1 MVVLNSPTQG
11 RRGHTY
17 PFGLRGVL
25 AFLIALFAVA
35 CTVSPVG
42 SEQEPSDQPAD
53 SSDTR
58 STSPTSIAGLDTS
71 FLDDIKA
78 DESVTRA
85 EMEQAYLAFFACLED
100 NGGSGEY
107 AFNLD
112 YDTGLSYNVG
122 FGEVSDHEVAEGI
135 VSRCKATYIGDL
147 PILFGEEHSPSA
159 DAAERQLESI
169 RSCIAGVDPELGEQ
183 AEEIEQPDLMHDL
196 AEGSDHGVEVTAC
209 VNTNGEGYTDFG

>member
-1 MVVLNSPTQG
+1 MVVLDSPTQG

-42 SEQEPSDQPAD
+42 SEQELSDESPTD
-53 SSDTR
+53 SDTR

-71 FLDDIKA
+71 FLDEIKA

-85 EMEQAYLAFFACLED
+85 EMEQGYLAFFECLEN

-112 YDTGLSYNVG
+112 YGTGMSYNVG
-122 FGEVSDHEVAEGI
+122 FGDVSDPEEFDRI
-135 VSRCKATYIGDL
+135 VGQCEATYVADL
-147 PILFGEEHSPSA
+147 PILYAEENPPSP
-159 DAAERQLESI
+159 DATGRQLESI
-169 RSCIAGVDPELGEQ
+169 RSCIAGVDPALGEQ

-196 AEGSDHGVEVTAC
+196 AEGSEHGVEVTAC